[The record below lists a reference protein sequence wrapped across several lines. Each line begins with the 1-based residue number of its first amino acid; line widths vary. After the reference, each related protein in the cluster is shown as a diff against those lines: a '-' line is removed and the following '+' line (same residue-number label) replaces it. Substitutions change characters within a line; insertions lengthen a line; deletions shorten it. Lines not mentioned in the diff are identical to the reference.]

1 MRPVALSALLA
12 VTVAVWASAASAAAP
27 RIVIV
32 SGAPLARQV
41 AISDWQR
48 IFVIVGELQSAAT
61 APRAQLRARPRL
73 HLALFWGPAW
83 NDYLKQGKSAD
94 ALRPAQADQAGTF
107 YPATGGH
114 PALIDL
120 PWVGSWPRVVPAK
133 ALRALAGEGVPTH
146 VK

>member
-83 NDYLKQGKSAD
+83 NDYLKQARARCG
-94 ALRPAQADQAGTF
+94 LRRPTKPGRSTQRQA
-107 YPATGGH
+107 AT
-114 PALIDL
+114 
-120 PWVGSWPRVVPAK
+120 R
-133 ALRALAGEGVPTH
+133 R
-146 VK
+146 